1 MGIADHIKNGI
12 SRRGFVLGGA
22 AAGAAT
28 VLAGCSKKTGT
39 SDDAAGEPQVIK
51 DDSKIVSITD
61 EYEAVDIDLE
71 PAASWTLPLGTLL
84 YYCDGDY
91 AAAMMAPASALHANT
106 LGVLNLGDG
115 SLTTL
120 IEDPIE
126 GTGYAF
132 YDVRAGDGV
141 FAWVEMNFANS
152 SWKLYAQN
160 LSGASLSGDV
170 AELDRGGKDYDPPL
184 FTAFGSSVIWYKMP
198 SAGGNK
204 TSSDSFCYR
213 RSLDE
218 SKAEVI
224 WKSMGRFASAPR
236 ASDGILTISPRVRN
250 DEGVYY
256 GITAIDLTD
265 GNNTKRAQLV
275 LPSSVSPFEAV
286 YMGDTFVFSIEA
298 TYSDVGTWATW
309 ARISVMRE
317 GHTSFCPASRSHV
330 LPARRINISLRYRHR
345 IFSSTPL
352 PRPMARCCRPTALWN
367 MAIIQLRR
375 ENRTHS
381 LRTPRCATARVYPRR
396 SPHAYSLFKLR
407 GVKKAPTGE

>member
-1 MGIADHIKNGI
+1 MSIADRFKNGI
-12 SRRGFVLGGA
+12 TRRGFVLGGA
-22 AAGAAT
+22 ATGAAA

-120 IEDPIE
+120 IEDPVE

-141 FAWVEMNFANS
+141 FAWVEMNFANA

-160 LSGASLSGDV
+160 LAGSSLIGNAV
-170 AELDRGGKDYDPPL
+170 ELDRGGENYDPPL
-184 FTAFGSSVIWYKMP
+184 FTAYGSSVIWYKMP
-198 SAGGNK
+198 SSGGTK
-204 TSSDSFCYR
+204 TSNDSYCYR
-213 RSLDE
+213 QAPSE
-218 SKAEVI
+218 SKPETI
-224 WKSMGRFASAPR
+224 WKSTGRFASAPR
-236 ASDGILTISPRVRN
+236 VSDGILTISPRVHN

-256 GITAIDLTD
+256 GMTAIDLTD

-298 TYSDVGTWATW
+298 TYSGVGSLGNMGTY
-309 ARISVMRE
+309 IGNEGGPYLFLSRE
-317 GHTSFCPASRSHV
+317 PLACAAGRKNKYLVKVQASHFLIDTSAKTYG
-330 LPARRINISLRYRHR
+330 SLLSPDR
-345 IFSSTPL
+345 
-352 PRPMARCCRPTALWN
+352 AL
-367 MAIIQLRR
+367 
-375 ENRTHS
+375 EYGDY
-381 LRTPRCATARVYPRR
+381 PATAGKSNSFLTYATVRNSQGIPETVTARLF
-396 SPHAYSLFKLR
+396 SL
-407 GVKKAPTGE
+407 

>member
-1 MGIADHIKNGI
+1 MSIADRFKNGI
-12 SRRGFVLGGA
+12 TRRGFVLGGA
-22 AAGAAT
+22 ATGAAA

-141 FAWVEMNFANS
+141 FAWVEMNFTNA

-160 LSGASLSGDV
+160 LAGSSLTGNAV
-170 AELDRGGKDYDPPL
+170 ELDRGGENYDPPL
-184 FTAFGSSVIWYKMP
+184 FTAYGSSVIWYKMP
-198 SAGGNK
+198 SSGGTK
-204 TSSDSFCYR
+204 TSNDSYCYR
-213 RSLDE
+213 QSPSE
-218 SKAEVI
+218 SKPETI
-224 WKSMGRFASAPR
+224 WKSTGRFASAPR
-236 ASDGILTISPRVRN
+236 VSDGILTISPRVHN

-256 GITAIDLTD
+256 GMTAIDLTD

-298 TYSDVGTWATW
+298 TYSGVGGLGNMGTY
-309 ARISVMRE
+309 IGNEGGPYLFLSRE
-317 GHTSFCPASRSHV
+317 PLACAAGRKNKYLVKVQASHFLIDTSAKTYG
-330 LPARRINISLRYRHR
+330 SLLSPDR
-345 IFSSTPL
+345 
-352 PRPMARCCRPTALWN
+352 AL
-367 MAIIQLRR
+367 
-375 ENRTHS
+375 EYGDY
-381 LRTPRCATARVYPRR
+381 PATAGKSNSFLTYATVRNSQGIPETVTARLF
-396 SPHAYSLFKLR
+396 SL
-407 GVKKAPTGE
+407 

>member
-61 EYEAVDIDLE
+61 EYEAVEIDLE

-91 AAAMMAPASALHANT
+91 AAAMMAPASARHANT
-106 LGVLNLGDG
+106 LGMLNLGDG

-120 IEDPIE
+120 VEDPVE
-126 GTGYAF
+126 GAGYSF

-141 FAWVEMNFANS
+141 FAWVEMNFANA

-160 LSGASLSGDV
+160 TA
-170 AELDRGGKDYDPPL
+170 DYDPPL
-184 FTAFGSSVIWYKMP
+184 FTAFESSVIWYKMP
-198 SAGGNK
+198 AAGGNK
-204 TSSDSFCYR
+204 TSHDSYCYR

-218 SKAEVI
+218 AKAEAI
-224 WKSMGRFASAPR
+224 WKSTGRFASAPR
-236 ASDGILTISPRVRN
+236 VSDGILTISPRVRN

-256 GITAIDLTD
+256 GMTAIDLTD

-298 TYSDVGTWATW
+298 TYSGVGSLGNMGTYIGNENGTFLFL
-309 ARISVMRE
+309 SRE
-317 GHTSFCPASRSHV
+317 PLACAAGRKGKYLVKVQASHFLIDTSAKTYG
-330 LPARRINISLRYRHR
+330 SLLSPDR
-345 IFSSTPL
+345 
-352 PRPMARCCRPTALWN
+352 AL
-367 MAIIQLRR
+367 
-375 ENRTHS
+375 EYGDY
-381 LRTPRCATARVYPRR
+381 PATAGKSNTFLTYATVRNSQGIPETVTARLF
-396 SPHAYSLFKLR
+396 SL
-407 GVKKAPTGE
+407 

>member
-1 MGIADHIKNGI
+1 MGIADRFKNGI
-12 SRRGFVLGGA
+12 TRRSFVLGGA
-22 AAGAAT
+22 ATGAAA

-120 IEDPIE
+120 IEDPVE

-141 FAWVEMNFANS
+141 FAWVEMNFANA

-160 LSGASLSGDV
+160 LAVSSLTGNAV
-170 AELDRGGKDYDPPL
+170 ELDRGGKNYDPPL
-184 FTAFGSSVIWYKMP
+184 FAAYGSSVIWYKMP
-198 SAGGNK
+198 SSGGTK
-204 TSSDSFCYR
+204 TSNDSYCYR
-213 RSLDE
+213 QSPSE
-218 SKAEVI
+218 SKPETI
-224 WKSMGRFASAPR
+224 WKSTGRFASAPR
-236 ASDGILTISPRVRN
+236 VSDGILTISPRVHN

-256 GITAIDLTD
+256 GMTAIDLTD

-298 TYSDVGTWATW
+298 TYSGVGSLGNMGTY
-309 ARISVMRE
+309 IGNEGGPYLFLSRE
-317 GHTSFCPASRSHV
+317 
-330 LPARRINISLRYRHR
+330 
-345 IFSSTPL
+345 PL
-352 PRPMARCCRPTALWN
+352 A
-367 MAIIQLRR
+367 
-375 ENRTHS
+375 
-381 LRTPRCATARVYPRR
+381 CAAGR
-396 SPHAYSLFKLR
+396 
-407 GVKKAPTGE
+407 